1 MKTRNKAV
9 GTLATAGILLGLG
22 LALAG
27 CGKKGPLELPTGDKA
42 QLPTDESAQT
52 LDAPE
57 GDEPID
63 MRSITSGSSMK
74 SNPNDPAAQ
83 SN

>member
-1 MKTRNKAV
+1 MKNRSTWV
-9 GTLATAGILLGLG
+9 TAGLFLGLG

-27 CGKKGPLELPTGDKA
+27 CGKRGPLELPSGEKA
-42 QLPTDESAQT
+42 QMPTDESSMT

-57 GDEPID
+57 SDQPID
-63 MRSITSGSSMK
+63 MRPITADTSMK
-74 SNPNDPAAQ
+74 SNPDDPAAQ

>member
-1 MKTRNKAV
+1 MKIR
-9 GTLATAGILLGLG
+9 GTLAMTGILLGLG

-27 CGKKGPLELPTGDKA
+27 CGRKGPLELPNGEQA
-42 QLPTDESAQT
+42 QRPVDESAQT
-52 LDAPE
+52 PDAP
-57 GDEPID
+57 DSDQPID
-63 MRSITSGSSMK
+63 MRSITDDSSMK